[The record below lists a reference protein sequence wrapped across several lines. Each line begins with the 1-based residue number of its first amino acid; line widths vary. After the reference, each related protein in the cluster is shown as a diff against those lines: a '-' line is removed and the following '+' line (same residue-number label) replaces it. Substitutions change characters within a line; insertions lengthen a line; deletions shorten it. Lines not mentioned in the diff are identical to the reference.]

1 MDSERTACWPRHK
14 RRVYAQAEGF
24 ENPQRADYRRLIN
37 FLAKNSGLCQ
47 KAILNTARVPE
58 FAAVRT
64 ILNRKLKETA
74 PNPEVDLLTRELLK
88 EPAIQE
94 AAHLGNIADLTT
106 LDNMEATEI
115 LDMLHPAEAFY
126 QLERMQEHAPAQNP
140 VAHLTTD
147 PASIQTDFNPEAEIS
162 AMGDLYGIIHD
173 DSQEVEE
180 MLTGEKR
187 PWDDLS
193 DLLQDMSPVNDL
205 LREESGLYSDI
216 DSPAEIVADPAIE
229 DLFHGKPNSR
239 GRFGRRRVNRSLSS
253 LVIEHVLKNTEENQD
268 IYEDHGL
275 ATDPDVDTSTQ
286 SNSLSQQKEASE
298 RYHAYE
304 QWYQTVSDELK
315 NRAEKRATSS
325 SSFPSGQVQSSI
337 SARLNLGFAAT
348 PDPVAD
354 PNNFAGARTGAS
366 TSEYIAAKNTNANSN
381 TETETDFVSPL
392 ASPID
397 TADFTS
403 PPASLIDQKKVL
415 SPQEGQES
423 RIATAP
429 LSRTEAMLEK
439 WFRALDNRMHS
450 VSLLEE
456 STEEDDESNFQ
467 DDETGTKISIAYAG
481 QERIKSLNSGS
492 GVEFGTGTESDSS
505 PASAEAPKDP
515 QRQKSKYGSYAEEL
529 ADNPAEL
536 LKQLEKIAR
545 GSDADLL
552 DLKRKNRGSFIKQSP
567 QPCLLPLSRGKRKE
581 IYPNGAV
588 VVKDSVG
595 KVLAVRSG
603 DKVSITFTYDNSGNL
618 IAFSR
623 YNADG
628 SLHTYGER
636 DHHGVVV
643 RDPCGRVRAQGESM
657 TCDPRGCLTIRKM
670 DGQFWC
676 VDLVRNIHIER
687 RILEDLDG
695 NWSSLT
701 ALLTYD
707 GFRMATRFQELKDSY
722 RRYGDWLAQSNA
734 STFRFYGR
742 DGSMIQFDSDEEL
755 QSLRPSSIKPP
766 GSKQVDEE
774 LRGRRKA
781 RTAWDSV
788 HEYVSQYLAVL

>member
-74 PNPEVDLLTRELLK
+74 PNPEVDLLARELLK

-94 AAHLGNIADLTT
+94 AAHLGDIADLAT
-106 LDNMEATEI
+106 LDNMEGPDI
-115 LDMLHPAEAFY
+115 LAMLQPAQAFY
-126 QLERMQEHAPAQNP
+126 QEEEKQEHAPVQNP
-140 VAHLTTD
+140 AAHPTTNL
-147 PASIQTDFNPEAEIS
+147 ASIQTYFDPEAEIS
-162 AMGDLYGIIHD
+162 AVGDLYGIIHD

-205 LREESGLYSDI
+205 LREEPGLYSGI
-216 DSPAEIVADPAIE
+216 GNPAEIVTDPAIE

-253 LVIEHVLKNTEENQD
+253 LVIEHVLKNTEEDQEA
-268 IYEDHGL
+268 YEECEL
-275 ATDPDVDTSTQ
+275 TNDPDVDSSTQ
-286 SNSLSQQKEASE
+286 INCLSKQEETSA

-304 QWYQTVSDELK
+304 QWYQTVSDELR
-315 NRAEKRATSS
+315 NRAEKRASS
-325 SSFPSGQVQSSI
+325 RSSAPSGQVRPSVTANPDLS
-337 SARLNLGFAAT
+337 FAAT

-354 PNNFAGARTGAS
+354 PSNFAGAKTNS
-366 TSEYIAAKNTNANSN
+366 SSSEYLAAKNTNSN
-381 TETETDFVSPL
+381 TETDFISPL
-392 ASPID
+392 ASPVD
-397 TADFTS
+397 RADFIS
-403 PPASLIDQKKVL
+403 APDSLIDQKAAL
-415 SPQEGQES
+415 SPQEGQEV

-439 WFRALDNRMHS
+439 WFRALDDRMHS

-456 STEEDDESNFQ
+456 SSEEGDESNFQ
-467 DDETGTKISIAYAG
+467 DDESATRTSVAYTGK
-481 QERIKSLNSGS
+481 ERVERLNSGS
-492 GVEFGTGTESDSS
+492 DSDSNSS
-505 PASAEAPKDP
+505 PASREALKEP
-515 QRQKSKYGSYAEEL
+515 QRQKSKYGSYADEL

-545 GSDADLL
+545 GSNADLL

-567 QPCLLPLSRGKRKE
+567 QPCLLPLSKGKRKE

-588 VVKDSVG
+588 VVKDSLG

-636 DHHGVVV
+636 DHHGVLV

-676 VDLVRNIHIER
+676 VDLVRSIHIER

-707 GFRMATRFQELKDSY
+707 GFRMATRFQELNDSY

>member
-1 MDSERTACWPRHK
+1 
-14 RRVYAQAEGF
+14 
-24 ENPQRADYRRLIN
+24 
-37 FLAKNSGLCQ
+37 
-47 KAILNTARVPE
+47 
-58 FAAVRT
+58 
-64 ILNRKLKETA
+64 
-74 PNPEVDLLTRELLK
+74 
-88 EPAIQE
+88 
-94 AAHLGNIADLTT
+94 
-106 LDNMEATEI
+106 
-115 LDMLHPAEAFY
+115 
-126 QLERMQEHAPAQNP
+126 
-140 VAHLTTD
+140 
-147 PASIQTDFNPEAEIS
+147 
-162 AMGDLYGIIHD
+162 
-173 DSQEVEE
+173 
-180 MLTGEKR
+180 
-187 PWDDLS
+187 
-193 DLLQDMSPVNDL
+193 
-205 LREESGLYSDI
+205 
-216 DSPAEIVADPAIE
+216 
-229 DLFHGKPNSR
+229 
-239 GRFGRRRVNRSLSS
+239 
-253 LVIEHVLKNTEENQD
+253 
-268 IYEDHGL
+268 
-275 ATDPDVDTSTQ
+275 TSTQ

-325 SSFPSGQVQSSI
+325 SSFPSGQVQPSI

-354 PNNFAGARTGAS
+354 PSNFAGARTSAS
-366 TSEYIAAKNTNANSN
+366 TSEYIAAKNTNTNTNSN

-397 TADFTS
+397 TADFNS

-439 WFRALDNRMHS
+439 WFSALDNRMHS

-467 DDETGTKISIAYAG
+467 DDETGTKMSIAYAG
-481 QERIKSLNSGS
+481 QERVKSLNSGS
-492 GVEFGTGTESDSS
+492 GSDSS
-505 PASAEAPKDP
+505 PASAEAPKEP

-623 YNADG
+623 FNADG

-636 DHHGVVV
+636 
-643 RDPCGRVRAQGESM
+643 
-657 TCDPRGCLTIRKM
+657 
-670 DGQFWC
+670 
-676 VDLVRNIHIER
+676 
-687 RILEDLDG
+687 
-695 NWSSLT
+695 
-701 ALLTYD
+701 
-707 GFRMATRFQELKDSY
+707 
-722 RRYGDWLAQSNA
+722 
-734 STFRFYGR
+734 
-742 DGSMIQFDSDEEL
+742 
-755 QSLRPSSIKPP
+755 
-766 GSKQVDEE
+766 
-774 LRGRRKA
+774 
-781 RTAWDSV
+781 
-788 HEYVSQYLAVL
+788 

>member
-1 MDSERTACWPRHK
+1 
-14 RRVYAQAEGF
+14 
-24 ENPQRADYRRLIN
+24 
-37 FLAKNSGLCQ
+37 
-47 KAILNTARVPE
+47 
-58 FAAVRT
+58 
-64 ILNRKLKETA
+64 
-74 PNPEVDLLTRELLK
+74 
-88 EPAIQE
+88 
-94 AAHLGNIADLTT
+94 
-106 LDNMEATEI
+106 
-115 LDMLHPAEAFY
+115 
-126 QLERMQEHAPAQNP
+126 
-140 VAHLTTD
+140 
-147 PASIQTDFNPEAEIS
+147 
-162 AMGDLYGIIHD
+162 
-173 DSQEVEE
+173 
-180 MLTGEKR
+180 
-187 PWDDLS
+187 
-193 DLLQDMSPVNDL
+193 
-205 LREESGLYSDI
+205 
-216 DSPAEIVADPAIE
+216 
-229 DLFHGKPNSR
+229 
-239 GRFGRRRVNRSLSS
+239 
-253 LVIEHVLKNTEENQD
+253 
-268 IYEDHGL
+268 
-275 ATDPDVDTSTQ
+275 
-286 SNSLSQQKEASE
+286 
-298 RYHAYE
+298 
-304 QWYQTVSDELK
+304 
-315 NRAEKRATSS
+315 
-325 SSFPSGQVQSSI
+325 
-337 SARLNLGFAAT
+337 GFAAT

-354 PNNFAGARTGAS
+354 PNNFATTSARAAES
-366 TSEYIAAKNTNANSN
+366 TEVA
-381 TETETDFVSPL
+381 DFTSPL
-392 ASPID
+392 ASPSD
-397 TADFTS
+397 RTDFSQLLAAPT
-403 PPASLIDQKKVL
+403 
-415 SPQEGQES
+415 GQENAFNLQEAKER

-439 WFRALDNRMHS
+439 WFRALDDRMHS

-456 STEEDDESNFQ
+456 STEEEEESDYCA
-467 DDETGTKISIAYAG
+467 DDETTTGISIAYAS
-481 QERIKSLNSGS
+481 QPEPVN
-492 GVEFGTGTESDSS
+492 
-505 PASAEAPKDP
+505 
-515 QRQKSKYGSYAEEL
+515 KYGSYADEL

-545 GSDADLL
+545 GSDADIL

-567 QPCLLPLSRGKRKE
+567 QPCLLPLSKGKRKE
-581 IYPNGAV
+581 VYPNGAV

-603 DKVSITFTYDNSGNL
+603 DKVSITFTYDGSGNL

-766 GSKQVDEE
+766 GTKEVDEE
-774 LRGRRKA
+774 LKGRRKA

>member
-24 ENPQRADYRRLIN
+24 ENPQRTHYRRLMN

-64 ILNRKLKETA
+64 ILNRKLKETE
-74 PNPEVDLLTRELLK
+74 PNPEVDLLARELLK
-88 EPAIQE
+88 ETAIQE
-94 AAHLGNIADLTT
+94 AAHLGDIADLTT
-106 LDNMEATEI
+106 LDSMDAGELLDRLQAPEAFFNEEQGLEQLQAQEQAQEQI
-115 LDMLHPAEAFY
+115 RAEA
-126 QLERMQEHAPAQNP
+126 E
-140 VAHLTTD
+140 
-147 PASIQTDFNPEAEIS
+147 ASAV
-162 AMGDLYGIIHD
+162 GDLFGIIHD
-173 DSQEVEE
+173 DSQEVEA
-180 MLTGEKR
+180 MLTGERR

-205 LREESGLYSDI
+205 LRE
-216 DSPAEIVADPAIE
+216 DSAGYDNPGDDRVDSATE
-229 DLFHGKPNSR
+229 DLFHGKPNTR
-239 GRFGRRRVNRSLSS
+239 GRFGRRRVSRSLSS
-253 LVIEHVLKNTEENQD
+253 LVIEHVLKNTEEEQD
-268 IYEDHGL
+268 LYEGIEVLNNDPYSNADPISELG
-275 ATDPDVDTSTQ
+275 TDSTTDIGTGPITDAGTGSTTAVDTKVGHQ
-286 SNSLSQQKEASE
+286 SKQEETTTIGGTDTDKAEPTDRDRS
-298 RYHAYE
+298 HAYE
-304 QWYQTVSDELK
+304 LWYQTVSNDLK
-315 NRAEKRATSS
+315 SRAETRASSKSNLPSGSQIQPSIATS
-325 SSFPSGQVQSSI
+325 PD
-337 SARLNLGFAAT
+337 LGFAAT

-354 PNNFAGARTGAS
+354 PNNFATTSARAAES
-366 TSEYIAAKNTNANSN
+366 TEVA
-381 TETETDFVSPL
+381 DFTSPL
-392 ASPID
+392 ASPSD
-397 TADFTS
+397 RTDFSQLLAAPT
-403 PPASLIDQKKVL
+403 
-415 SPQEGQES
+415 GQENAFNLQEAKER

-439 WFRALDNRMHS
+439 WFRALDDRMHS

-456 STEEDDESNFQ
+456 STEEEEESDYCA
-467 DDETGTKISIAYAG
+467 DDETTTGISIAYAS
-481 QERIKSLNSGS
+481 QPEPVN
-492 GVEFGTGTESDSS
+492 
-505 PASAEAPKDP
+505 
-515 QRQKSKYGSYAEEL
+515 KYGSYADEL

-545 GSDADLL
+545 GSDADIL

-567 QPCLLPLSRGKRKE
+567 QPCLLPLSKGKRKE
-581 IYPNGAV
+581 VYPNGAV

-603 DKVSITFTYDNSGNL
+603 DKVSITFTYDGSGNL

-766 GSKQVDEE
+766 GTKEVDEE
-774 LRGRRKA
+774 LKGRRKA